1 MKPFNNEDSK
11 RLELVTRLYHEEIPL
26 DKLENFLNQSIQEKQ
41 KKEFRQ
47 RVVAEALNS

>member
-26 DKLENFLNQSIQEKQ
+26 EVLEKFLNKSIREKRT
-41 KKEFRQ
+41 KEFRQ
-47 RVVAEALNS
+47 RVIAEALNS

>member
-26 DKLENFLNQSIQEKQ
+26 DKLENFLNQSIQEKR
-41 KKEFRQ
+41 KNEFRKKI
-47 RVVAEALNS
+47 VAEALKE

>member
-11 RLELVTRLYHEEIPL
+11 RLELVTRLYHEKIPL
-26 DKLENFLNQSIQEKQ
+26 DKLENFLNQSIQEKR
-41 KKEFRQ
+41 KKEFGQ